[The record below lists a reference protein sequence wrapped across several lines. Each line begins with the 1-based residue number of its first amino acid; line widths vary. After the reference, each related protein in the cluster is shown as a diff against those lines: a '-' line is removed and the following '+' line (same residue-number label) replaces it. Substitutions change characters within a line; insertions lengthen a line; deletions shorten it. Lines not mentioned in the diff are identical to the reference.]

1 VGEQCAVTVTFSPTV
16 VGSYAGAVNLAYSD
30 AMGPVLPDANRD
42 LDGECSDPRPP

>member
-1 VGEQCAVTVTFSPTV
+1 VTVTFSPTA